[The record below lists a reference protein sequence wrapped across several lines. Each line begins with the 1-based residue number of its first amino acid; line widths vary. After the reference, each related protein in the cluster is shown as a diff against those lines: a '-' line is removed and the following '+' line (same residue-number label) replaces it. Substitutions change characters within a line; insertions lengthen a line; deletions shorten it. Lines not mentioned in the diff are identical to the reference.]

1 MIPYINEDTLEFP
14 VYEDQIKALFPNVS
28 FATVFE
34 PTEPFARVYL
44 GTKPA
49 HDRILDDLRLSAPEK
64 IEGVW
69 TQNYEVVPLDAAQV
83 QENLMRER
91 QNAKAKIR
99 EKKWQLEV
107 QGIVIPGGGYVSTR
121 VEDQN
126 RITSVL
132 VIAPKAGVETIDFE
146 STTGFVTLTI
156 AELEQIS
163 IAIGLRVQALYSASR
178 FHQDLVDTFTQAAQ
192 FDDYLSNGIHQNWP
206 N

>member
-14 VYEDQIKALFPNVS
+14 VYEDQIKALYPNVS

-34 PTEPFARVYL
+34 PIEPFARVYL
-44 GTKPA
+44 GTKPMY
-49 HDRILDDLRLSAPEK
+49 DRIKEELRLSPPEK
-64 IEGVW
+64 IDGVW
-69 TQNYEVVPLDAAQV
+69 IQNYEVVPLDEAQV

-91 QNAKAKIR
+91 EAAKAKIR
-99 EKKWQLEV
+99 EKKWELEV
-107 QGIVIPGGGYVSTR
+107 QGITIPGGGYVSTR
-121 VEDQN
+121 IEDQN

-146 STTGFVTLTI
+146 SATGFVTLTI

-163 IAIGLRVQALYSASR
+163 IAIGLRVQALYTASR
-178 FHQDLVDTFTQAAQ
+178 FHQDLVDTFTEAAQ

-206 N
+206 S